1 MHEFSIC
8 ESLIEL
14 INSEFIKLSINNK
27 NVRLKEVK
35 LQIGS
40 LRQIIPDYL
49 IFAYKTL
56 TNNSNLFGSQLKIS
70 VIPIEMSCN
79 NCGYKGILLNKN
91 YDCPECHSKSIELL
105 NGKELF
111 VESIE
116 IEEN

>member
-8 ESLIEL
+8 QNLINL
-14 INSEFIKLSINNK
+14 VNSEFEILSISNK
-27 NVRLKEVK
+27 NIRLKEVK
-35 LQIGS
+35 LQIGA
-40 LRQIIPDYL
+40 LRQIIPEYL

-56 TNNSNLFGSQLKIS
+56 TNDSKLFGSELKID

-79 NCGYKGILLNKN
+79 NCGFKGILLSKK
-91 YDCPECHSKSIELL
+91 YDCQKCHSKSIELL

-116 IEEN
+116 IEEY